1 MIFFICTN
9 RINRLNLKK
18 SSNRI
23 VIVTKGFLKMPIL
36 HMVIKQEFITS
47 QKLGPQVFWWIANS
61 IFKKDKSAIPPPFNF
76 PEVLSSASD
85 KAKLFAKKFSKNPNR
100 DGSGMSL
107 SIFPSRTN
115 LNLHNIYVTPKMAKK
130 AIANLDSS
138 KASGP
143 DSIPEMVL
151 KNCESE
157 LSYILAELFNMSLKE
172 PCFPDC

>member
-47 QKLGPQVFWWIANS
+47 QKLGPQVFWRIANS